1 MVRFAMKSSLLLL
14 LLIPALVFASPSGV
28 RLKDLAR
35 IEGNREVAI
44 IGYGIVVGL
53 SGTGDSMRNKATL
66 QSLANTLKRF
76 GLQVDESDL
85 SAKNVAAVMVTAQL
99 PPFSEPGD
107 RIDLRVASTGDAR
120 SLDGGTLLLTP
131 LYGPDQKLYVLG
143 QGALTVGGY
152 EVESFDTSVRKN
164 HSTVGQISN
173 GGSVEKSLPDFH
185 DKSGVINIILNEPD
199 YTTANRVV
207 NQIKESLGIENVS
220 ASHPGKIKIKL
231 PAGVQE
237 MPFLAKL
244 ENISISPDINARLVI
259 NERTGTIVAGENVT
273 LGELSIAHGNLRI
286 EIQTNYEVSQPQMLV
301 RPGTGI
307 DTAII
312 PNTSITVTE
321 DHIKPVHLPTGTTV
335 AQLVQALYAIKVSTR
350 DTISILAAAK
360 AAGAL
365 HADLIIQ

>member
-1 MVRFAMKSSLLLL
+1 MKLLFILLLL
-14 LLIPALVFASPSGV
+14 PSLSFANGV

-35 IEGNREVAI
+35 IEGNREISI

-53 SGTGDSMRNKATL
+53 SGTGDSARNKATL

-76 GLQVDESDL
+76 GLQVNENDL
-85 SAKNVAAVMVTAQL
+85 SSRNVAAVMVTAEL

-107 RIDLRVASTGDAR
+107 KIDLRIASTGDAR
-120 SLDGGTLLLTP
+120 SLAGGTLLMTP
-131 LYGPDQKLYVLG
+131 LYGPNQKLYVLG

-152 EVESFDTSVRKN
+152 DAESFDSSIRKN
-164 HSTVGQISN
+164 HVTVGQISN
-173 GGSVEKSLPDFH
+173 GGSVEQSPPDFGGH
-185 DKSGVINIILNEPD
+185 AGIINIILNEPD

-207 NQIKESLGIENVS
+207 NQIQAVMGISNVS
-220 ASHPGKIKIKL
+220 ATHPGKIRIKL
-231 PAGVQE
+231 PENAQP

-244 ENISISPDINARLVI
+244 ENITIVPDVDARLVI
-259 NERTGTIVAGENVT
+259 NERTGTIVAGENVV

-286 EIQTNYEVSQPQMLV
+286 EIQTRFEVSQPQLLA
-301 RPGTGI
+301 RPGPGVG
-307 DTAII
+307 TAVV
-312 PNTSITVTE
+312 PNTSITATE
-321 DHIKPVHLPTGTTV
+321 DRIRPLHLPAGTTV

-350 DTISILAAAK
+350 DTISILTAAK